1 VTAVATTPTSRLPA
15 AERRRQL
22 LDVSVELFAERGFDG
37 TSMADLAEAAGV
49 TKPVLYQHFRS
60 KRALYS
66 ELLEEVS
73 HLLVHDVEKAA
84 ATAEGPHAQ
93 VRAGFAAYFR
103 FVDQRRSAFQ
113 LLFLGD
119 SRHDR
124 VLTAAVDQLEAAM
137 ADAIAPLIE
146 AGIGPKQ
153 RRQLAMALIGMAEA
167 TGRRALIDD
176 DLVGP
181 DGLEAMAGRLAELA
195 WSGLRGIRP
204 EVGPGPVA
212 ETAP

>member
-1 VTAVATTPTSRLPA
+1 MATAPGARLPA

-22 LDVSVELFAERGFDG
+22 LDVSVQLFAERGFDG

-49 TKPVLYQHFRS
+49 TKPVLYQHFHS
-60 KRALYS
+60 KRALYT

-73 HLLVHDVEKAA
+73 HILLREVEVAA
-84 ATAEGPHAQ
+84 ATADGPHAQ
-93 VRAGFAAYFR
+93 VRAGFGAYFR
-103 FVDQRRSAFQ
+103 FVDQRRAAFQ

-124 VLTAAVDQLEAAM
+124 VLTGAVDRLEAAM
-137 ADAIAPLIE
+137 ADAIGPLIE
-146 AGIGPKQ
+146 AGIGPQQ

-195 WSGLRGIRP
+195 WAGLRGIRP
-204 EVGPGPVA
+204 EPEVGPAVGL
-212 ETAP
+212 

>member
-1 VTAVATTPTSRLPA
+1 MATAPSSRLPA

-22 LDVSVELFAERGFDG
+22 LDVSVQLFAERGFDG

-73 HLLVHDVEKAA
+73 HLLVNEVEKAA

-103 FVDQRRSAFQ
+103 FVDQRRAAFQ

-146 AGIGPKQ
+146 ARIGPKH

-167 TGRRALIDD
+167 TGRRSVIDE

-181 DGLEAMAGRLAELA
+181 EGLDAMAGRLAELA

-204 EVGPGPVA
+204 EVDPDPEGGEA
-212 ETAP
+212 R

>member
-1 VTAVATTPTSRLPA
+1 
-15 AERRRQL
+15 
-22 LDVSVELFAERGFDG
+22 
-37 TSMADLAEAAGV
+37 MADLAEAAGV

-73 HLLVHDVEKAA
+73 HLLVSEVEKAA
-84 ATAEGPHAQ
+84 ATAVGPHAQ

-113 LLFLGD
+113 LLFLGG

-124 VLTAAVDQLEAAM
+124 ELTAAVDRLEAAM
-137 ADAIAPLIE
+137 AGAIAPLIE

-153 RRQLAMALIGMAEA
+153 RRQLAMALVGMAEA
-167 TGRRALIDD
+167 TGRRALIDP

-181 DGLEAMAGRLAELA
+181 DGLEAMSGRLAALA

-204 EVGPGPVA
+204 E
-212 ETAP
+212 EER